1 MRSIMITLFCALLL
15 TVLCVPAFAHPAEK
29 VLLKWEADTETLD
42 VLAAHPVSNPARHY
56 IVSIIVTVNGAKAAE
71 KAYTA
76 QTDPTGTHERFVLS
90 GIKAGAVIEV
100 TTRCNVSGTL
110 KETITL

>member
-1 MRSIMITLFCALLL
+1 MRSITKTLFCALLL

-42 VLAAHPVSNPARHY
+42 VLAAHPVKNPARHF
-56 IVSIIVTVNGAKAAE
+56 IASILVTVNGAKAAE
-71 KAYTA
+71 KTYTA
-76 QTDPTGTHERFVLS
+76 QADATGTHERFVLS
-90 GIKAGAVIEV
+90 GVQAGAVIEV

-110 KETITL
+110 TEKITL

>member
-1 MRSIMITLFCALLL
+1 MRSMVKAMFCALLL

-42 VLAAHPVSNPARHY
+42 VLAAHPVSNPARHFIAS
-56 IVSIIVTVNGAKAAE
+56 IVVTVNGAKAAE
-71 KAYTA
+71 KTYTA

-90 GIKAGAVIEV
+90 GVQAGAIIEV
-100 TTRCNVSGTL
+100 AARCNVSGTL
-110 KETITL
+110 KQTITL

>member
-1 MRSIMITLFCALLL
+1 MRSITKALFCALLL

-42 VLAAHPVSNPARHY
+42 VLAAHPVSNPARHF

-71 KAYTA
+71 KTYTA
-76 QTDPTGTHERFVLS
+76 QANPTGAHERFVLS
-90 GIKAGAVIEV
+90 GMKAGAVIEV
-100 TTRCNVSGTL
+100 TARCNVSGTL
-110 KETITL
+110 KEKITL

>member
-1 MRSIMITLFCALLL
+1 MRSMVKALFCALLL

-42 VLAAHPVSNPARHY
+42 VLATHPVSNPARHFIAS
-56 IVSIIVTVNGAKAAE
+56 IVVTVNGAKAAE
-71 KAYTA
+71 KTYTA
-76 QTDPTGTHERFVLS
+76 QTDTAGTHERFALP
-90 GIKAGAVIEV
+90 GIATGSAIEV

-110 KETITL
+110 KQTMIL

>member
-1 MRSIMITLFCALLL
+1 MRSITKALFCALLL

-42 VLAAHPVSNPARHY
+42 VLAAHPVKNPARHF
-56 IVSIIVTVNGAKAAE
+56 IVSIIVTVNGAKVAE
-71 KAYTA
+71 KTYTA
-76 QTDPTGTHERFVLS
+76 QADVTGTHERFVLS